1 MKSWVIKQMQLVS
14 GSVEKVHARVHAF
27 WEKQDA
33 LYLTDKAAYQ
43 KKTARF
49 FSMIPI
55 AAFVCVVAYFL
66 MRG

>member
-1 MKSWVIKQMQLVS
+1 MKSGVIKWLRLVT
-14 GSVEKVHARVHAF
+14 GAAQKINARFDGF

-33 LYLTDKAAYQ
+33 LYLADKAAYE

-49 FSMIPI
+49 FSIIPI

-66 MRG
+66 ARG